1 MSIKNSKI
9 DTNLFR
15 GSQVRSLSAS
25 ELQRRLNLF
34 TQQTDESIRDV
45 VEPEGID
52 GEFVVKDKTGRLD
65 TKLTVVNG
73 LITAAQV

>member
-73 LITAAQV
+73 LITDAQV

>member
-73 LITAAQV
+73 LITASKI